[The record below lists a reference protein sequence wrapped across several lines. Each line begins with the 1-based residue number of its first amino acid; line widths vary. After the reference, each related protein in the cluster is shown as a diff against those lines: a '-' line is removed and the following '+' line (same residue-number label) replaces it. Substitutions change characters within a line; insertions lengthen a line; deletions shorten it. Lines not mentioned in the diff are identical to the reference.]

1 MWRVYHFSIGGIQK
15 VYLLCQKWYTKGWGG
30 GGLSVKSNIRA
41 FNTYM
46 EIKQVKEK
54 VHDSRRSST
63 AFRDQRFCLFKSRI
77 SGLHLETRL
86 DDLDVIV
93 NPPIRDLMILRDSV
107 NVVLNITNNQCPI
120 RRTSFIFWNVEK
132 IPWHKKFVIC
142 SEGMYG
148 RDHDRN
154 EEPISGNAPLKF
166 SSLM

>member
-1 MWRVYHFSIGGIQK
+1 MYSAFSAVKRDINFSARYVKG
-15 VYLLCQKWYTKGWGG
+15 VPFFNRRYTKSVPSLSKVVYKRVGRG

-63 AFRDQRFCLFKSRI
+63 AFRDQRFCLFKSRS

-93 NPPIRDLMILRDSV
+93 NP
-107 NVVLNITNNQCPI
+107 
-120 RRTSFIFWNVEK
+120 
-132 IPWHKKFVIC
+132 
-142 SEGMYG
+142 GYG
-148 RDHDRN
+148 
-154 EEPISGNAPLKF
+154 I
-166 SSLM
+166 